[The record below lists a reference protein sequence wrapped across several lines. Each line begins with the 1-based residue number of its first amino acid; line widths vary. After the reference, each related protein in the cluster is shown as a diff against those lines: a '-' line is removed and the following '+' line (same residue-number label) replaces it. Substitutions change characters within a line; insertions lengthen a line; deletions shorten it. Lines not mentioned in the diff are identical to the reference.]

1 MHMADALLSPA
12 VGTAMWAATAAA
24 TAYSAK
30 KMGHEMDDSSV
41 PLMGVLGAFI
51 FAAQMINFTIPGT
64 GSSGHLCGGMILAI
78 LLGPYAALLV
88 MASVLTVQA
97 FFFADGGLFALGAN
111 IFNMGVVT
119 CLIAYPFVFKP
130 IFGKVPRTSRI
141 MAASVAASIVGL
153 QIGSLGVVLETV
165 LSGISD
171 VPLRSFLYLMQ
182 PIHLAIGIVEGIVT
196 AAVVT
201 FFWEVHPAILT
212 QVPTAR
218 AREGGSMRVVL
229 VGICLVALF
238 TGGVLSWFASVRP
251 DGLEWSL
258 AGTHARMESG
268 HPGENIHN
276 TMGKIQ
282 RKSSILPNYD
292 FKSRRS
298 KKRSE
303 GEAREWPAVGPGKS
317 VSGVVGGGLTL
328 VIVIG
333 IGWIFR
339 RR

>member
-1 MHMADALLSPA
+1 
-12 VGTAMWAATAAA
+12 
-24 TAYSAK
+24 
-30 KMGHEMDDSSV
+30 
-41 PLMGVLGAFI
+41 
-51 FAAQMINFTIPGT
+51 
-64 GSSGHLCGGMILAI
+64 
-78 LLGPYAALLV
+78 
-88 MASVLTVQA
+88 
-97 FFFADGGLFALGAN
+97 
-111 IFNMGVVT
+111 
-119 CLIAYPFVFKP
+119 
-130 IFGKVPRTSRI
+130 
-141 MAASVAASIVGL
+141 
-153 QIGSLGVVLETV
+153 
-165 LSGISD
+165 
-171 VPLRSFLYLMQ
+171 
-182 PIHLAIGIVEGIVT
+182 
-196 AAVVT
+196 
-201 FFWEVHPAILT
+201 
-212 QVPTAR
+212 
-218 AREGGSMRVVL
+218 MRVVL